1 MRLSSFE
8 AIVKALNDAG
18 ARYIVVGGLA
28 VNAHGYQ
35 RLTHDVDFVIQLQ
48 PENIRAAFSA
58 LEPLGYRPTVPVTGE
73 QFADADQRQSW
84 IKDKGMRVLNLYSD
98 QHRDTPLDL
107 FVSEPF
113 DFEREYEQAM
123 RAEITPGLEARF
135 ANIPALIKMKEEAGR
150 ERDHDDIQHLRW
162 IQQER
167 SDD

>member
-1 MRLSSFE
+1 M
-8 AIVKALNDAG
+8 KALNDAG

-58 LEPLGYRPTVPVTGE
+58 LEPLGYRPTVPVSGE

-84 IKDKGMRVLNLYSD
+84 IEDKGMRVLNLYSD

-113 DFEREYEQAM
+113 DFEREYAQAM